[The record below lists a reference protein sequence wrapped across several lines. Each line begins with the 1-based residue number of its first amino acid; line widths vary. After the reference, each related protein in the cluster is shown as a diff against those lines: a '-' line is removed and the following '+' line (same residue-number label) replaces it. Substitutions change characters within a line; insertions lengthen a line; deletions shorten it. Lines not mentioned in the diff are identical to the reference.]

1 VVNYKKR
8 GINVKKGIAVFILVF
23 LLTISQ
29 WGINLPVQA
38 ASFTDVPSRVKTE
51 VNYLS
56 DGGIA
61 KGSSETSFNP
71 HQAITRAE
79 AVTLVG
85 RALQLNGTPRKTVFS
100 DVSAS
105 SNYSGYIQS
114 GVDQKIINSSLSG
127 VSAGRFY
134 PNKEITRGE
143 MAIMIAKTF
152 GYSYGGTASGA
163 AKALMDRGVANGTG
177 GGTFEAGLTI
187 KRADFAVFLA
197 RAINPEFRTKKS
209 VNFSKTLWTNV
220 DNLNIRSGPSTSF
233 VSKGKIAKNVKV
245 SGAHS
250 VGDWTYVKTG
260 TTFGFV
266 SSYYLR
272 SSATGN
278 STVGT
283 PPILAPAKPPVSADS
298 RLSEQ
303 TIVLDPGHGGTDPGA
318 IGFGLREKDV
328 VLATG
333 LKVNNLL
340 KKTPFNVKMTRSTD
354 TFIPVNARADLAIK
368 NGGDAFVSIHANAA
382 SASASGT
389 ETFYYAAGTNPY
401 VADSKLLATKIQ
413 TRMITAWN
421 LKNRGVKSGNYGV
434 LRENN
439 MPAALA
445 ELGFITNKSD
455 NDKLKSDYWQT
466 VAAKAIYLGILD
478 YYKEKGYNVDSL
490 YKAAN

>member
-1 VVNYKKR
+1 MVNYRKR
-8 GINVKKGIAVFILVF
+8 GINVKKGIMFFVLLF
-23 LLTISQ
+23 LLILSQ
-29 WGINLPVQA
+29 LSINLPAKA

-61 KGSSETSFNP
+61 KGTSKTSFNP
-71 HQAITRAE
+71 HQAITRAD
-79 AVTLVG
+79 AVALIG
-85 RALQLNGTPRKTVFS
+85 RALQLNGTQRKTVFS
-100 DVSAS
+100 DVGTG
-105 SNYSGYIQS
+105 NYASGYIQS
-114 GVDQKIINSSLSG
+114 GVDQKIIDSSLSG

-143 MAIMIAKTF
+143 MAIMIANAF
-152 GYSYGGTASGA
+152 GYSYGGTTSGA
-163 AKALMDRGVANGTG
+163 AKALMDRGVASGIG
-177 GGTFEAGLTI
+177 GGTFGADLTI

-197 RAINPEFRTKKS
+197 RAINPELRTKKYTS
-209 VNFSKTLWTNV
+209 FSKTLWTNV

-233 VSKGKIAKNVKV
+233 ASKGKIAKNIKV
-245 SGAHS
+245 LGAHS
-250 VGDWTYVKTG
+250 VGEWTYVKTDN
-260 TTFGFV
+260 TVGFV

-278 STVGT
+278 TVPA
-283 PPILAPAKPPVSADS
+283 PPVTSPEKPPVGADS
-298 RLSEQ
+298 RLSGQ
-303 TIVLDPGHGGTDPGA
+303 TIILDPGHGGTDPGSV
-318 IGFGLREKDV
+318 GFELREKDV

-340 KKTPFNVKMTRSTD
+340 KKTPFNVKMTRSSD
-354 TFIPVNARADLAIK
+354 TFISVNARPDFAIK
-368 NGGDAFVSIHANAA
+368 NGGDVFVSIHANAA

-413 TRMITAWN
+413 TRMIAAWN
-421 LKNRGVKSGNYGV
+421 LKDRGVKQGNYGV

-478 YYKEKGYNVDSL
+478 YYKAKGFNVDSL
-490 YKAAN
+490 YNAAN